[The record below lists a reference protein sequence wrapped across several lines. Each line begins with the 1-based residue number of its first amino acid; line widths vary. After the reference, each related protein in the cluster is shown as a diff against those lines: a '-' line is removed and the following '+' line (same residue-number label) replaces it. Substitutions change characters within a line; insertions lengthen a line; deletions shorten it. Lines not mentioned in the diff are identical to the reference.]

1 MPGHRE
7 TQATRRE
14 QILEAAY
21 EVALRRGI
29 DGLTVRAVAA
39 RARLSHSLVLFH
51 FKRKDQLGLALLDR
65 VLAGTLSLGL
75 PDEIRT
81 IRTARERLQ
90 ALVRQ
95 EVQRLSVEPRRL
107 RLLLEFWTRGG
118 HNAVI
123 RQKIGAGLDGY
134 RTAFQDLVSDTS
146 DGKASSRGSSAGL
159 AAVAVSLIIGY
170 PVQAM
175 IDPERVPAGEY
186 LAAVQGALQHLGL
199 AACAVPHGLDDR
211 YPMVP
216 VRETA
221 AGQIRWACTNPWHP
235 HDPGPCPSCGHSGR
249 PSSIGS
255 GPAAEARCRKCRQPW
270 LPAQRS
276 DRTSPAAS
284 PTNSTDSAPP
294 S

>member
-65 VLAGTLSLGL
+65 VLAGTLSMTIGN
-75 PDEIRT
+75 EIRT
-81 IRTARERLQ
+81 IRKPQERLQ
-90 ALVRQ
+90 ALFQQ
-95 EVQRLSVEPRRL
+95 ELSRLSEEPRRL

-123 RQKIGAGLDGY
+123 RQKIAAGLSRY
-134 RTAFQDLVSDTS
+134 RTAFQDLTAEISGG
-146 DGKASSRGSSAGL
+146 DGKEQDESTYAGS

-175 IDPERVPAGEY
+175 IDPEAVAVEQY
-186 LAAVQGALQHLGL
+186 LAALRGAMGQLGV
-199 AACAVPHGLDDR
+199 AA
-211 YPMVP
+211 
-216 VRETA
+216 
-221 AGQIRWACTNPWHP
+221 
-235 HDPGPCPSCGHSGR
+235 
-249 PSSIGS
+249 
-255 GPAAEARCRKCRQPW
+255 
-270 LPAQRS
+270 
-276 DRTSPAAS
+276 
-284 PTNSTDSAPP
+284 
-294 S
+294 